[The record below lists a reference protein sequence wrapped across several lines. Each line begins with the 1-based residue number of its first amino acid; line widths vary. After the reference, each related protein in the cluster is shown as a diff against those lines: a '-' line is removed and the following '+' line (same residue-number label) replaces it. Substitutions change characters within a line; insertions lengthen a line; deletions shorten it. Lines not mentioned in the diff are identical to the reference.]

1 MGYTCVLHLHT
12 AIENIEVGKIIS
24 ELTEDNKKKAST
36 FLKSGSK
43 GMVRIKCGGF
53 LCLEKFE
60 TNNHLGNFTLR
71 DEGMTIGLG
80 KVIRVKPVKAENI

>member
-12 AIENIEVGKIIS
+12 AIEAIEIGKVIC
-24 ELTEDNKKKAST
+24 EFDPETKAKKNAT

-43 GMVRIKCGGF
+43 GMVRIKTDYF
-53 LCLEKFE
+53 LCCEKYE
-60 TNNHLGNFTLR
+60 NNNHLGNFTLR

-80 KVIRVKPVKAENI
+80 KVIRVKPVKAE